1 MEVKQ
6 KLKKAFIIL
15 LAVSM
20 LAGVFALTSC
30 SGNTSGTNTSGGN
43 TTSNDTNSSTSG
55 GKQEVNV
62 YNWGEYIDES
72 IFADFTAETGI
83 KVNYSTFQSNEEM
96 YAAMKLGGT
105 DYDVLIPSDYMV
117 QRLISE
123 DMLEKLDFSNIPN
136 FEMISEDFQ
145 NPEYDPKNEYSVP
158 YMWGTVGIIYNSALI
173 EDEITSWSALFDEKY
188 TGQILMFN
196 NPRDAVGIALK
207 MLGYSLNTTSETEI
221 SEAFAALEQQ
231 KPILQAYVMDQI
243 YDKLENNE
251 AMIGP
256 YYAGD
261 YIVMKE
267 TNPDLAF
274 VLPVEGSNV
283 FIDAMCIPKGAANK
297 ENAELFINF
306 MTSND
311 VCIANMDE
319 TGYISANGEAAA
331 IYGGDLD
338 EDDYAVQ
345 FPETGILDKCEP
357 FLNLPENILALYDS
371 MWVDLKSKNQ

>member
-1 MEVKQ
+1 MEEKQ
-6 KLKKAFIIL
+6 KLKKAFVIL

-30 SGNTSGTNTSGGN
+30 GGSPSGN
-43 TTSNDTNSSTSG
+43 DTSG

-72 IFADFTAETGI
+72 IFADFEAETGI

-117 QRLISE
+117 ERLISE
-123 DMLEKLDFSNIPN
+123 DMIEKLDFKNIPN
-136 FEMISEDFQ
+136 FEMVSEEFQ
-145 NPEYDPKNEYSVP
+145 NPDYDPKNDYSVP

-173 EDEITSWSALFDEKY
+173 EEEITSWSALFDEKY

-207 MLGYSLNTTSETEI
+207 LLGYSLNTTSETEI
-221 SEAFAALEQQ
+221 REAFELLEQQ
-231 KPILQAYVMDQI
+231 KPIKQAYVMDQI

-251 AMIGP
+251 ALIGP

-274 VLPVEGSNV
+274 VLPEEGSNV
-283 FIDAMCIPKGAANK
+283 FIDAMCIPKGATNK
-297 ENAELFINF
+297 KNAELFINF
-306 MTSND
+306 MTSTD

-331 IYGGDLD
+331 IYGEDLD

-345 FPETGILDKCEP
+345 FPETRILEKCEP
-357 FLNLPENILALYDS
+357 FLNLPENILAIYDS
-371 MWVDLKSKNQ
+371 LWVELKS